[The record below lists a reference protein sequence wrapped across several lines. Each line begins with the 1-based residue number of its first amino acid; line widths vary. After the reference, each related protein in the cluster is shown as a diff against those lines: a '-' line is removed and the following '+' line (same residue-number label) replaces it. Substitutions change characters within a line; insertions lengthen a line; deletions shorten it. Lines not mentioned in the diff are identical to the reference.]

1 VDFLD
6 QWRGEGSARAA
17 YCNYP
22 SEVCTAYP
30 WPRPP
35 SHTLPGSI
43 VLARMASRAT
53 SMKLSAPT
61 ALLAE
66 NAPVPSRLSLPP
78 PSSLLPSSPS
88 RPSILLPA
96 CPPRVLN
103 FSKIIAASP
112 PLNRRDNRGI
122 ALRGSATRRDA
133 PCRAAIDDSAR
144 ARETQNEITFFRKSC
159 LILGNYPAGE
169 PPLHSPPLHP
179 RE

>member
-1 VDFLD
+1 MSSPYGAENRTFRIASGSIRSRSDNVAREFRQITPVDFLD

-66 NAPVPSRLSLPP
+66 NAPVS
-78 PSSLLPSSPS
+78 S
-88 RPSILLPA
+88 RPSPPA
-96 CPPRVLN
+96 FLSSLHHP
-103 FSKIIAASP
+103 
-112 PLNRRDNRGI
+112 
-122 ALRGSATRRDA
+122 
-133 PCRAAIDDSAR
+133 SAR
-144 ARETQNEITFFRKSC
+144 VSSAR
-159 LILGNYPAGE
+159 P
-169 PPLHSPPLHP
+169 
-179 RE
+179 